1 MERLAITC
9 GRFTKWGGV
18 FTRWCYAPPATRGCF
33 VSKSTPM
40 ITLKTFRPAFALTL
54 LAGTIACMHEAG
66 ATGAMAMANA
76 PVAPQEEALP
86 APPEPP
92 VPPGTK
98 TILLGLLLD
107 TSNSMDGL
115 ISQAKAQLWNIVN
128 KLSEARSDGQRPVVR
143 VALYEYGNADLPM
156 TGNYIRQVSPFTVN
170 MDEVSKQLFALATN
184 GGEEYCGAV
193 LAKSLDE
200 LDWSKEEGD
209 LRIIFIA
216 GNEAFTQG
224 PVSFA
229 TACERARQKGIVVN
243 TIFCGNTQEGINTS
257 WQAGAI
263 AAKGDYFSIDQDAM
277 TAQVASPYDG
287 ELAKLNGGLNEN
299 AIYYGQQGTYNWTNS
314 LTQDKNAEGLG
325 SSSCNSRVKFKCNNG
340 FVNSSWDL
348 TEVEATKLDS
358 VLAQTDKKTLPEK
371 YRGLD
376 GAALKGEINRQ
387 RELKETNRARIALLM
402 KQREEFVEEYN
413 RKAGITN
420 ELESA
425 VLGSVERMAT
435 AKGFTFEEHQVKV
448 APLPVEKEKMVDVKK
463 KPGC

>member
-1 MERLAITC
+1 VI
-9 GRFTKWGGV
+9 
-18 FTRWCYAPPATRGCF
+18 
-33 VSKSTPM
+33 KSTPM
-40 ITLKTFRPAFALTL
+40 ITLKTITPAVALTL
-54 LAGTIACMHEAG
+54 LAGTIACMNEAG
-66 ATGAMAMANA
+66 ASGAMAMASA
-76 PVAPQEEALP
+76 PVVVQDEPLP

-128 KLSEARSDGQRPVVR
+128 KLSEARTDGQRPIVR
-143 VALYEYGNADLPM
+143 VALYEYGNSGLPM

-170 MDEVSKQLFALATN
+170 MDEISKQLFALATN

-200 LDWSKEEGD
+200 LDWGGEQEG
-209 LRIIFIA
+209 LRMIFIA

-224 PVSFA
+224 PISFA

-243 TIFCGNTQEGINTS
+243 TIFCGNAQEGINTS

-263 AAKGDYFSIDQDAM
+263 AAKGDYFNIDQDAM
-277 TAQVASPYDG
+277 TAQVASPYDT
-287 ELAKLNGGLNEN
+287 ELAQLNGGLNESGV
-299 AIYYGQQGTYNWTNS
+299 YYGALGYSSFQNNAA
-314 LTQDKNAEGLG
+314 QDKNAEGLG
-325 SSSCNSRVKFKCNNG
+325 SSSCNSRVKYKCNNG

-348 TEVEATKLDS
+348 TEVETTKLDS
-358 VLAQTDKKTLPEK
+358 VLARTDKKTLPEK

-376 GAALKGEINRQ
+376 GAALKGEITRQ
-387 RELKETNRARIALLM
+387 REVKEVNRARIAVLM
-402 KQREEFVEEYN
+402 KRREEFVAEHD

-425 VLGSVERMAT
+425 VLASIERMAV

-448 APLPVEKEKMVDVKK
+448 APLPVEKEKTVEVKK